1 MAPIEPATLPEAT
14 AAPTTEDERWMQQ
27 CLEMAA
33 HGAGR
38 VSPNPMVGA
47 LLVGADGTVLGEG
60 WHQEY
65 GGPHAEPRAVEDAEQ
80 QHGADALKEA
90 TLYVNLEP
98 CSHHGKT
105 PPCADLVLR
114 KEIPRVVAGMED
126 PNPQVG
132 GRSIRR
138 LRSRGVDVRVGV
150 LEKQCRRLNEA
161 FVHHMQTGRP
171 LVTLKVA
178 ATLDGRVATSTGDA
192 RWVSGP
198 ASRTLVHRWRAALDG
213 VLVGSGTARA
223 DDPALTVRRV
233 EGRQPARF
241 VLDRPGTLPPD
252 LQLFSDAFARHTVAV
267 VGEHRDAPAYARS
280 LEQAGGCLLRLPEE
294 EEHLSLEGLLE
305 VVGRNQGSP
314 LDRPLQSLL
323 VEAGP
328 GLATALLRQDLVD
341 RFCLFVAPKLL
352 GRGVPL
358 LEELGIKQMSDAYT
372 FAESTWQAVGD
383 DILFQG
389 YRRAM

>member
-1 MAPIEPATLPEAT
+1 MAPTEPAAPLPETA
-14 AAPTTEDERWMQQ
+14 AAPTTEDEHWMQQ

-33 HGAGR
+33 RGAGR

-47 LLVGADGTVLGEG
+47 LLVGPDGTVLGKG
-60 WHQEY
+60 WHQKY
-65 GGPHAEPRAVEDAEQ
+65 GGQHAEPRAVEDAEQ
-80 QHGADALKEA
+80 QHGTDALKEA

-126 PNPQVG
+126 PNPQVA

-150 LEKQCRRLNEA
+150 LEKQCRRFNEA

-171 LVTLKVA
+171 LVTLKMA

-213 VLVGSGTARA
+213 VLVGSGTACT

-241 VLDRPGTLPPD
+241 VLDRTGALPPG

-267 VGEHRDAPAYARS
+267 VGENRDAPAYAGP
-280 LEQAGGCLLRLPEE
+280 LEQAGGCLLRLPEKE
-294 EEHLSLEGLLE
+294 GHLNLKALLE
-305 VVGRNQGSP
+305 VLGRHQGP

-328 GLATALLRQDLVD
+328 GLATALAREDLVD

-352 GRGVPL
+352 GHGVPL
-358 LEELGIKQMSDAYT
+358 LKELGIKQMSDAYT
-372 FAESTWQAVGD
+372 FVESTWQAVGD
-383 DILFQG
+383 DMLLQG
-389 YRRAM
+389 YRRAV

>member
-1 MAPIEPATLPEAT
+1 MALTEPAGLLPQTA

-33 HGAGR
+33 RGAGQ

-47 LLVGADGTVLGEG
+47 LLIGPGGTILGKG
-60 WHQEY
+60 WHHKY
-65 GGPHAEPRAVEDAEQ
+65 GGQHAEPRAVEDAQ
-80 QHGADALKEA
+80 RQHGTDALKEA

-138 LRSRGVDVRVGV
+138 LRSRGVDVCVGV
-150 LEKQCRRLNEA
+150 LEKQCHRFNEA

-171 LVTLKVA
+171 LVTLKMA
-178 ATLDGRVATSTGDA
+178 STLDGRVATSTGDA

-198 ASRTLVHRWRAALDG
+198 ASRTLVHQWRATLDG
-213 VLVGSGTARA
+213 VLVGSGTARS

-241 VLDRPGTLPPD
+241 VLDRTGALPPD
-252 LQLFSDAFARHTVAV
+252 LQLFSDAFARRTVAV
-267 VGEHRDAPAYARS
+267 VGENRNAPAYTGS
-280 LEQAGGCLLRLPEE
+280 LEQAGGYLLRLPEE
-294 EEHLSLEGLLE
+294 EGHLNLEMLLE
-305 VVGRNQGSP
+305 VLGRDKNP
-314 LDRPLQSLL
+314 LNRPLQSLL
-323 VEAGP
+323 IEAGP
-328 GLATALLRQDLVD
+328 GLATALLRKDLVD
-341 RFCLFVAPKLL
+341 RLCLFVAPKLL
-352 GRGVPL
+352 GRGVPVL
-358 LEELGIKQMSDAYT
+358 KELGIKQMSDAYT
-372 FAESTWQAVGD
+372 FVESNWQAVGGD
-383 DILFQG
+383 MLFQG
-389 YRRAM
+389 YRRAV